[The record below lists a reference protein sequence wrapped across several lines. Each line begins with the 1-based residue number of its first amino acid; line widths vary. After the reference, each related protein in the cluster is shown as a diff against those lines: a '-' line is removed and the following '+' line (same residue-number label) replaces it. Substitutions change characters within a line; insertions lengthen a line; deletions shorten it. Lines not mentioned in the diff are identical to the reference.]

1 MRGSV
6 IVLIILML
14 NIVSNAQDWIEKD
27 GIEYNCAVVLSILG
41 DYGDESLT
49 RQLDYKEVWK
59 ITLREN
65 FRRALIPLLN

>member
-27 GIEYNCAVVLSILG
+27 GIEYNCSVIRSIV
-41 DYGDESLT
+41 DEFGDESLT
-49 RQLDYKEVWK
+49 RQPRSLQSVEYYLETVFPACQD
-59 ITLREN
+59 
-65 FRRALIPLLN
+65 PHC